1 MGRQSIEHYR
11 SLSRTPVFSHDEL
24 LCKMVA
30 QPDKLEL
37 CLLPMASEDAAKM
50 ASLEE
55 QLRLELRKKVRKG
68 AHLHGWNRRNDS
80 QTTYMYMCAYMY
92 MFENGCI
99 GQVVL
104 CCFVFLLCSV
114 PLPCLSKHLME

>member
-55 QLRLELRKKVRKG
+55 QLRLELRKKVREE
-68 AHLHGWNRRNDS
+68 AHLHCTWME
-80 QTTYMYMCAYMY
+80 Q
-92 MFENGCI
+92 
-99 GQVVL
+99 
-104 CCFVFLLCSV
+104 
-114 PLPCLSKHLME
+114 SK